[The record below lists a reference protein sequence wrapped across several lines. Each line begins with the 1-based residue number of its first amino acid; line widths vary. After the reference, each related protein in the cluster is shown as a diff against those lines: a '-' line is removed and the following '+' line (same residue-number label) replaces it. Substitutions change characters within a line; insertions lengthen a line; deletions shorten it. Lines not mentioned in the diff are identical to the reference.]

1 MKALFSILLLNI
13 VSFFCVAADTDEA
26 LLNVEIDTIQ
36 VELDSVS
43 KATQSL
49 ANATQS
55 LSGSL
60 SELASSGVDL
70 SEDNQQKLSEM
81 LATVTK
87 LTDSVN
93 TLLLKLPHTANE
105 LPKVQES
112 LGHIASS
119 LSSINNDVLM
129 LLSEYPDFVENT
141 KLLLNNSESQVK
153 IISAKVID
161 DLLWKLVLSLILI
174 ASIVLFIGFGLP
186 FAFVYGVVVAPKKA
200 ILKKIEEMNRP

>member
-1 MKALFSILLLNI
+1 
-13 VSFFCVAADTDEA
+13 
-26 LLNVEIDTIQ
+26 
-36 VELDSVS
+36 
-43 KATQSL
+43 
-49 ANATQS
+49 
-55 LSGSL
+55 
-60 SELASSGVDL
+60 ELASSGVDL